1 MDDLIVEI
9 RNLAEKYHPDSPLR
23 KKSIKIRKL
32 QTDKSFWT
40 KKLSLEENVLHKMEE
55 TKRYI
60 DTLRNYYGGTT
71 KAITDSFDDFFQK
84 V

>member
-1 MDDLIVEI
+1 ME
-9 RNLAEKYHPDSPLR
+9 
-23 KKSIKIRKL
+23 KL
-32 QTDKSFWT
+32 QAGKSFWT

-60 DTLRNYYGGTT
+60 DTLRNYGGTT